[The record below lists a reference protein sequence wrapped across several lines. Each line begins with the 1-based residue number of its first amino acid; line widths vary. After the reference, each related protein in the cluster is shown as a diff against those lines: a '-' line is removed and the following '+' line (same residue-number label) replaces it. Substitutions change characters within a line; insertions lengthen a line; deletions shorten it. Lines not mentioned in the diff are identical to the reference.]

1 MLSLTVIPFLP
12 SKIHL
17 LLFRCNETAGN
28 GGWTLSCPTLAKI
41 SVAAIRLLFCL
52 AATASLKS
60 LDRILLYILYAS
72 GRPGEA

>member
-17 LLFRCNETAGN
+17 VLFRCNETAGN

-41 SVAAIRLLFCL
+41 SVVAIRL
-52 AATASLKS
+52 TASLKS